1 MTQFWDR
8 WMRSGSR
15 SGQTMIEF
23 MLSAALLLLLVF
35 GIMEM
40 ALVVF
45 TYNSISNAAREASRY
60 AIAAGPN
67 SPAPASTSQIQAFA
81 MKCAPSLKLSASDVN
96 VSWITDPNLSSRQDA
111 KITVS
116 HTYPV
121 SVPFLPK
128 VNLKLSSTSQ
138 MMASQ

>member
-1 MTQFWDR
+1 MTQFRNR
-8 WMRSGSR
+8 WMRSGPR
-15 SGQTMIEF
+15 SGQTMVEF
-23 MLSAALLLLLVF
+23 MLSAALLLTLVF

-40 ALVVF
+40 ALMVF
-45 TYNSISNAAREASRY
+45 NYNSISNAARETARY

-67 SPAPASTSQIQAFA
+67 SPSPASTSQIQAFA
-81 MKCAPSLKLSASDVN
+81 MKSAPSLKLTASDVN

-116 HTYPV
+116 HTYPL
-121 SVPFLPK
+121 SVPFLLK
-128 VNLKLSSTSQ
+128 VNLKLTSTSQ

>member
-1 MTQFWDR
+1 MTKFRDR

-23 MLSAALLLLLVF
+23 MLSAAVLLSLVF

-45 TYNSISNAAREASRY
+45 TYNTISNAAREAARY

-67 SPAPASTSQIQAFA
+67 SPAPASKPQIQAFA
-81 MKCAPSLKLSASDVN
+81 MSCAPSLKLSASDVD
-96 VSWITDPNLSSRQDA
+96 VRWIPDPNLSTRQDA
-111 KITVS
+111 IIKVS
-116 HTYPV
+116 HTYPL

-128 VNLKLSSTSQ
+128 VNLTLTSTSQ

>member
-23 MLSAALLLLLVF
+23 MLSAALLLALVF

-45 TYNSISNAAREASRY
+45 TYNTMSNAAREAARY

-67 SPAPASTSQIQAFA
+67 SPKPASTSQIQAFA
-81 MKCAPSLKLSASDVN
+81 MNCAPSLKLSASDVSVN
-96 VSWITDPNLSSRQDA
+96 WITDPNLSSRQDA
-111 KITVS
+111 QITVS

>member
-1 MTQFWDR
+1 
-8 WMRSGSR
+8 
-15 SGQTMIEF
+15 MIEF
-23 MLSAALLLLLVF
+23 MLSAALLLTLVF

-45 TYNSISNAAREASRY
+45 TYNTMSNAAREAARY

-67 SPAPASTSQIQAFA
+67 SPAPASKSQIQAFA
-81 MKCAPSLKLSASDVN
+81 MNCAPSLKLSASDVSVN
-96 VSWITDPNLSSRQDA
+96 WITDPNLSSRQDA
-111 KITVS
+111 QITVS

>member
-1 MTQFWDR
+1 
-8 WMRSGSR
+8 MRSGSW

-23 MLSAALLLLLVF
+23 MLSAALLLALVF

-45 TYNSISNAAREASRY
+45 TYNTISNAAREATRY

-81 MKCAPSLKLSASDVN
+81 MSCAPSLKLSASDVD
-96 VSWITDPNLSSRQDA
+96 VRWIPDPNLSSRQDA
-111 KITVS
+111 IIKVS

-128 VNLKLSSTSQ
+128 VNLTLTSTSQ